1 MDIFAGETA
10 PFAVALGLTLA
21 IALLELIG
29 LLMGMQPSAVV
40 DGALPDLD
48 IPDAD
53 APEMEL
59 GALSQLL
66 SWFNFGRLPALVVL
80 LLLTTSFGLLG
91 FAGQEALRRTLGF
104 ALEPWVASIPAAIGA
119 AFVTR
124 HAGRALARIIPKEE
138 TDAVSTKAFI
148 GRVATVFRGEASAGR
163 PAEAKLTDIHGKT
176 HYLLVEPDEAGQK
189 LPEGSEVVL
198 IRQDGAVYRGI
209 TRLKPLD

>member
-21 IALLELIG
+21 IAIIELVG

-53 APEMEL
+53 APEMEM

-104 ALEPWVASIPAAIGA
+104 AVEPWVASIPAALGA

-176 HYLLVEPDEAGQK
+176 HYLLVEPDEAAMV

-198 IRQDGAVYRGI
+198 IRQDGPVYRGI

>member
-21 IALLELIG
+21 IAVIELVG

-53 APEMEL
+53 APEMEM

-124 HAGRALARIIPKEE
+124 HAGRALARIIPREE

-176 HYLLVEPDEAGQK
+176 HYLLVEPDEAAMV

-198 IRQDGAVYRGI
+198 IRQDGPVYRGI

>member
-21 IALLELIG
+21 IAIIELVG

-53 APEMEL
+53 APEMEI

-80 LLLTTSFGLLG
+80 LLLTTSFLPGRKHCG
-91 FAGQEALRRTLGF
+91 GHWASRWSHGWPAFRQ
-104 ALEPWVASIPAAIGA
+104 PWA
-119 AFVTR
+119 R
-124 HAGRALARIIPKEE
+124 H
-138 TDAVSTKAFI
+138 S
-148 GRVATVFRGEASAGR
+148 
-163 PAEAKLTDIHGKT
+163 
-176 HYLLVEPDEAGQK
+176 
-189 LPEGSEVVL
+189 
-198 IRQDGAVYRGI
+198 
-209 TRLKPLD
+209 

>member
-21 IALLELIG
+21 IAIIELVG

-53 APEMEL
+53 APEMEM

-104 ALEPWVASIPAAIGA
+104 ALEPWVASIPAALGA

-176 HYLLVEPDEAGQK
+176 HYLLVEPDEAAMV

-198 IRQDGAVYRGI
+198 IRQDGPVYRGI